1 MINDHCVGESLQSV
15 QDICMIK
22 PTSRDLIFDFSPTES
37 SICMSCSN
45 LKRCQVAFLLN
56 VAVVKCAYF
65 QEDAF
70 LFGESLDNSAVVF
83 ESLSL

>member
-15 QDICMIK
+15 QNICIIK
-22 PTSRDLIFDFSPTES
+22 PTSKDLIFDFSSTRS
-37 SICMSCSN
+37 SICISCSN

-56 VAVVKCAYF
+56 VAVVNCAYF

-70 LFGESLDNSAVVF
+70 LFGEPLENSAVAH

>member
-15 QDICMIK
+15 QNICMIK
-22 PTSRDLIFDFSPTES
+22 PTSKDLIFDFSSTRS

-56 VAVVKCAYF
+56 VAVVNCAYF

-70 LFGESLDNSAVVF
+70 LFGEPLENSAVAH

>member
-22 PTSRDLIFDFSPTES
+22 PTSEDLMFDFSPTGS

-56 VAVVKCAYF
+56 VAVVNCAYF

-70 LFGESLDNSAVVF
+70 LFGELLENSAVAQK
-83 ESLSL
+83 SLSF

>member
-1 MINDHCVGESLQSV
+1 MINDNYIGKSLQSI
-15 QDICMIK
+15 QNICMIK
-22 PTSRDLIFDFSPTES
+22 PTSKDLIFDFSSTRS

-56 VAVVKCAYF
+56 VAVVNCTYF

-70 LFGESLDNSAVVF
+70 LFREPPGKSAAAHKP
-83 ESLSL
+83 LSI